1 MKKPPKVTAAIERR
15 QVTIDNDTGEAQ
27 VEVRGKFKGFGKGF
41 RDYVMG
47 SSQEVALTTNTG
59 AYPAGHEHA
68 GKWAVQM
75 IVGPLDSEE
84 AAAALADKLT
94 PAVEKEMRRP
104 VPAMPRL
111 PKR

>member
-1 MKKPPKVTAAIERR
+1 MIGAILEFFGLGVLVWFVASWFASFFQTTPGVRPNFEPWPWRRRRVLSDRVTVDDWYERR
-15 QVTIDNDTGEAQ
+15 HQ
-27 VEVRGKFKGFGKGF
+27 
-41 RDYVMG
+41 
-47 SSQEVALTTNTG
+47 
-59 AYPAGHEHA
+59 
-68 GKWAVQM
+68 
-75 IVGPLDSEE
+75 